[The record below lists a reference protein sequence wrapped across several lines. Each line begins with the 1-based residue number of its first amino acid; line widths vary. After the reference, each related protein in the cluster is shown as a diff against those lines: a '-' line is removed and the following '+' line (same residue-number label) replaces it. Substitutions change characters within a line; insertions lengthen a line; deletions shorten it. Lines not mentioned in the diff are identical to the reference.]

1 MRARSVLIT
10 TLVLL
15 SGMLPNVARAQSY
28 GTELPFV
35 LGTSTRSS
43 AMGVTSVS
51 FMPDAAV
58 QYYNPSVMSS
68 LQWKQFVFS
77 RSTLFE
83 TTSLYHT
90 VSYAHPLLNH
100 GTIGVSVL
108 RIDVSGIEERDQSN
122 QLLSSDLHDSQTR
135 ILLGYGRS
143 IGSSFAAG
151 FNLVFDNHSFGDYNG
166 SGVGLDVGISAQQR
180 FSGTSMI
187 RGIREGFVI
196 RNVLEPSVKLDR
208 EAVSDPMDIGLGLSV
223 LSAIGDMRMV
233 TAINLVNPRYSPA
246 SFRLG
251 QEFTYADHYS
261 LRIGVDD
268 VTPTFGAGADYKNFT
283 LDYAF
288 RSEDF
293 GDNHRISLAIRF
305 GPSIDERR
313 AQARM
318 SREERINETV
328 GTRMEELERDQITN
342 SLAKG
347 KRLLQQ
353 GDYEAAQSHF
363 EITLLWD
370 SDNEEAKELA
380 TKAQYKQ
387 VMDSGHQAIG
397 KNDYVS
403 ALINFKNAL
412 RLYPDDS
419 DALRLIA
426 TCNQH
431 LAADAD
437 YAATI
442 NKLLNTAIDLYAE
455 RRFGEA
461 LSGFNEVLKINRQH
475 TLAIEYREKCQI
487 NIRNQIQRLI
497 AEARSLAKRDDYES
511 AIRLLGQAL
520 AYDPDDVTIVAEI
533 DRYNKTL
540 ADGKAAE
547 TTPLAIVEPKPQPV
561 LQAQV
566 ARPALERKYNAGMR
580 SFNKGD
586 FNAAI
591 KSLSEVWTQDPSF
604 HNVLPL
610 LVKTYLLVGMNYY
623 SEQQYS
629 KAIQVWERALAVDP
643 DNSKARR
650 YISKANEIVKRLGG
664 GGYER

>member
-1 MRARSVLIT
+1 MRTRIAIIA

-15 SGMLPNVARAQSY
+15 SGVMTNVAQAQSY

-51 FMPDAAV
+51 FMPDAAI
-58 QYYNPSVMSS
+58 QFYNPSVMSS
-68 LQWKQFVFS
+68 LQWKQFSFS
-77 RSTLFE
+77 RTTLFE
-83 TTSLYHT
+83 SSSLYHT
-90 VSYAHPLLNH
+90 LSYSHPTLNH
-100 GTIGVSVL
+100 GTIGVSIL

-135 ILLGYGRS
+135 ILLGYGRN

-151 FNLVFDNHSFGDYNG
+151 FNMVFDNHSFGSYTG

-180 FSGTSMI
+180 LSGNSMI

-196 RNVLEPSVKLDR
+196 RNVLEPTVKLDR
-208 EAVSDPMDIGLGLSV
+208 DPVSDPMDIGVGLSV
-223 LSAIGDMRMV
+223 LSVIGNMRMV
-233 TAINLVNPRYSPA
+233 TAMNLVNPRYSPA

-261 LRIGVDD
+261 LRVGVDD
-268 VTPTFGAGADYKNFT
+268 ATPTFGAGADYKNFT

-305 GPSIDERR
+305 GRSLDARR
-313 AQARM
+313 AQARL
-318 SREERINETV
+318 SREEKINETV
-328 GTRMEELERDQITN
+328 GTRMEELEQDQITN
-342 SLAKG
+342 SLAEG
-347 KRLLQQ
+347 KILLQQ
-353 GDYEAAQSHF
+353 GDYEAARSRF
-363 EITLLWD
+363 EITLLWAP
-370 SDNEEAKELA
+370 DNEEAKELA
-380 TKAQYKQ
+380 AKAQYNQ
-387 VMDSGHQAIG
+387 AIQLGHQAIG
-397 KNDYVS
+397 KDDYAG
-403 ALINFKNAL
+403 ALVNFKNAL

-431 LAADAD
+431 LAADANH
-437 YAATI
+437 AATI

-461 LSGFNEVLKINRQH
+461 LSGFNEVLKINHQH
-475 TLAIEYREKCQI
+475 ALAIEYREKCQI
-487 NIRNQIQRLI
+487 NIRSQVQRLV

-511 AIRLLGQAL
+511 AIRLLEQAL
-520 AYDPDDVTIVAEI
+520 AYDPNDVTILVEI
-533 DRYNKTL
+533 ERCNKIL
-540 ADGKAAE
+540 PDGRATEA
-547 TTPLAIVEPKPQPV
+547 TPPLIVEPKTQSV
-561 LQAQV
+561 LQPQV
-566 ARPALERKYNAGMR
+566 SRPALERKYNEGMR

-591 KSLSEVWTQDPSF
+591 KSLSEVWSQDPDF
-604 HNVLPL
+604 HNVSPL
-610 LVKTYLLVGMNYY
+610 LVKTYLLVGMNHY

-643 DNSKARR
+643 SNSKARR
-650 YISKANEIVKRLGG
+650 YISKANEIVKKLDG